1 MSLAVLELNDAA
13 LLLGDASGVRVR
25 SPGFAL
31 LAAEAP
37 VLGEA
42 ARASAR
48 IDPRRTISQFWQ
60 RLGTEPLHHAPPHT
74 RHHADL
80 GYRHLIAVHGEAGAP
95 AEVLLAV
102 PGSFTREQLAL
113 LLGITGRCP
122 FIARGLVDSALA
134 AASTLP
140 LGGPAIHL
148 DLQLHQAV
156 LTRIEH
162 EQGMLSRGAVR
173 TLPGAGI
180 TALHD
185 RWARRAAEAFIRQ
198 CRFDP
203 LHAAA
208 TEQALY
214 DSLPGWLATLAREE
228 SVEAE
233 VRQEARSHRATLR
246 ASDMLDAVQSIYTD
260 LLEAMARDGGGSRLL
275 FGARAAE
282 VPRLAE
288 RVPDAHCLDEDA
300 VIRGALAHA
309 ERVRSEAPALRF
321 VTRLPAAADVAGGAS
336 VAAAAPRFTLDKT
349 AAPATAPASPP
360 VATHLISGL
369 QALRL
374 TGERLWLAGNAEDG
388 WTLSRAASATAR
400 CVLDRA
406 DGQWHVSPSP
416 GVLLRIDGLPA
427 PSRVRVQAGTRL
439 GVEDDALLFVAEV
452 TADGDAA

>member
-60 RLGTEPLHHAPPHT
+60 RLGTEPLHQAPPHT

-80 GYRHLIAVHGEAGAP
+80 GYRHLIEVHGEAGAP
-95 AEVLLAV
+95 AELLLAV

-122 FIARGLVDSALA
+122 FSARGLVDSALA

-140 LGGPAIHL
+140 LPGPAIHL

-180 TALHD
+180 AALHD

-214 DSLPGWLATLAREE
+214 DSLPGWLATLGREE

-233 VRQEARSHRATLR
+233 VRQEGRSHRATLR

-275 FGARAAE
+275 FGARAAG

-288 RVPDAHCLDEDA
+288 RVPDALCLDEDA
-300 VIRGALAHA
+300 VIRGALMHA

-321 VTRLPAAADVAGGAS
+321 VTRLPAAAIGTGTGA
-336 VAAAAPRFTLDKT
+336 VPTAAPRFTPGKT
-349 AAPATAPASPP
+349 ATPASAPVSPP
-360 VATHLISGL
+360 AATHLVCGV

-374 TGERLWLAGNAEDG
+374 AGNRLWLGGNDGDG
-388 WTLSRAASATAR
+388 WTLSREAAAAA
-400 CVLDRA
+400 CCMLDREGA
-406 DGQWHVSPSP
+406 HWYVTPSA
-416 GVLLRIDGLPA
+416 GVLLRVDGLPA